1 MGTCASGYFKL
12 IHLWQVS
19 VQLREYVKKADIELP
34 RFCSENTRI
43 IITVNRETNG
53 IFERLVRNA
62 AVDGLALNRNVET
75 YTSTMPTQDT
85 VTMP

>member
-1 MGTCASGYFKL
+1 MGTCATGYFKF

-19 VQLREYVKKADIELP
+19 VQQREYVKKADIELP
-34 RFCSENTRI
+34 RFCGENTRI
-43 IITVNRETNG
+43 MITVNRETNG

-62 AVDGLALNRNVET
+62 AVDGLAQNRNVET
-75 YTSTMPTQDT
+75 YASTMPTQDS